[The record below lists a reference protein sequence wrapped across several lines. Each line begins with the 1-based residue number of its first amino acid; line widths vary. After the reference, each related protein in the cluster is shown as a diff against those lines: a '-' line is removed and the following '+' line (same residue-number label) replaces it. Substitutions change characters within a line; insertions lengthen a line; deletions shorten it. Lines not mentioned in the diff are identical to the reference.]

1 MISRRHFLKY
11 VAAASVAFSLK
22 TNTVFASRNTER
34 SLNIYNIHTG
44 ERLETVYFSSGVYDY
59 EALEK
64 INYML
69 RCHYTNE
76 VKAID
81 PGVLDLLSDIKDKVG
96 KNRQLNIISGY
107 RSPEYNSYLINSG
120 RRVAKDSL
128 HLRGLAIDFSIDGI
142 SNNTLS
148 GIAKS
153 FGSGGVGQYP
163 DFVHIDVGR
172 VRYW

>member
-1 MISRRHFLKY
+1 VISRRQFLGTLIT
-11 VAAASVAFSLK
+11 AAAAFSAGS
-22 TNTVFASRNTER
+22 NTIFASAAGDK
-34 SLNIYNIHTG
+34 SLDIYNIHTG
-44 ERLETVYFSSGVYDY
+44 ESLKTVYCSGGLYDY

-64 INYML
+64 INYVL

-81 PGVLDLLSDIKDKVG
+81 TGVLDLLSSIKDKVG
-96 KNRQLNIISGY
+96 SNRQLNIISGY
-107 RSPEYNSYLINSG
+107 RSPDYNSFLINSG
-120 RRVAKDSL
+120 RGAAKDSL
-128 HLRGLAIDFSIDGI
+128 HLKGLAIDFSIDGI

-153 FGSGGVGQYP
+153 FIAGGVGKYP
-163 DFVHIDVGR
+163 EFVHIDIGR